1 MTNLIKL
8 FVTIVI
14 FYVLSTY
21 IDLEN
26 FLQIVQN
33 SKIGFLLLALL
44 MQLLSTIF
52 ASYRWMLIMH
62 ELVFKENFSFYLR
75 SYFKGTFFNQVLP
88 SSIGGD
94 AFRVIELAQKGY
106 GKRDSFYGILVDRV
120 IGLLGLVILNF
131 AFSIMFNDIFPDWL
145 YEIVYLIAFVA
156 IAGFTTLLY
165 VHKLTYFE
173 KYKITDIFLRLS
185 KRLSTLYASKKL
197 LNYHLF
203 LTVLVHL
210 FSIFSIYFIS
220 CSIGLNLDMQTLIIA
235 TPLVFLLTI
244 IPISLAGWGIR
255 ESSFV
260 GILLLVGAT
269 KESVLALSIIY
280 GIILIITALPGS
292 YFWVKSKKT
301 T

>member
-1 MTNLIKL
+1 MTNIIKL
-8 FVTIVI
+8 LITIAI
-14 FYVLSTY
+14 FYILSTY
-21 IDLEN
+21 IDVEN
-26 FLQIVQN
+26 FLQILQDSQV
-33 SKIGFLLLALL
+33 SFLLLALL

-62 ELVFKENFSFYLR
+62 ELVFKEDFLFYLH
-75 SYFKGTFFNQVLP
+75 SYFKGTFFNQILP

-94 AFRVIELAQKGY
+94 AFRVIELSQKGY

-131 AFSIMFNDIFPDWL
+131 AFSIVFDDIFPAWL
-145 YEIVYLIAFVA
+145 YQIVYLIAFVA
-156 IAGFTTLLY
+156 ITGFTALLY
-165 VHKLTYFE
+165 VHKLTFFN
-173 KYKITDIFLRLS
+173 KYKVTDIFLRLS
-185 KRLSTLYASKKL
+185 RRLSELYTSKKL

-203 LTVLVHL
+203 ITILVHL

-220 CSIGLNLDMQTLIIA
+220 LSIGLNLDMQTLIIA

-244 IPISLAGWGIR
+244 IPISLAGWGVR

-280 GIILIITALPGS
+280 GIILILTAIPGA

>member
-120 IGLLGLVILNF
+120 IGLLGTF
-131 AFSIMFNDIFPDWL
+131 
-145 YEIVYLIAFVA
+145 
-156 IAGFTTLLY
+156 
-165 VHKLTYFE
+165 
-173 KYKITDIFLRLS
+173 
-185 KRLSTLYASKKL
+185 
-197 LNYHLF
+197 F
-203 LTVLVHL
+203 LTG
-210 FSIFSIYFIS
+210 Y
-220 CSIGLNLDMQTLIIA
+220 M
-235 TPLVFLLTI
+235 
-244 IPISLAGWGIR
+244 R
-255 ESSFV
+255 
-260 GILLLVGAT
+260 
-269 KESVLALSIIY
+269 
-280 GIILIITALPGS
+280 
-292 YFWVKSKKT
+292 
-301 T
+301 